1 MLFGRH
7 VETERI
13 GRLVQDAR
21 QGRSRVLVLRGEA
34 GIGKTALLR
43 RGADTAREH
52 GMRVLWLRGWEPEKH
67 LAFAGLSQLVR
78 STAHLIVRLPAAQAE
93 ALRGAV
99 ALGPTRPADRFGV
112 CAATLSLLAEL
123 AEERPLLLAV
133 DDLHALD
140 PSSAEALAFAARR
153 LMAEDIGM
161 LVTARPDPAADSLTV
176 ALPVLEVAALAENA
190 VGELVANR
198 TGVRP
203 HEDVRRRLALGSAG
217 NPMALIELVNGLT
230 SHQLSGRHP
239 MPRSVQAGAT
249 AGALFADR
257 VAAVGASART
267 LLLLMAS
274 STSTEGRDVARAA
287 RELGVPRTA
296 FAEVED
302 SGLAS
307 FASNAYHFV
316 HPLVPAA
323 VLAAAPS
330 EERLAVHR
338 ALAAA
343 YVQPGRA
350 GERAWHLS
358 EATLGPDEQVA
369 VAIEDLAR
377 TAEARSGYV
386 AAAAAWERSAEL
398 SVNEP
403 DRARRLTAAAK
414 AALLGGRSTHAR
426 DLLVSADTLVGEAGL
441 RAEIAAGLGRVE
453 LFTGHPALA
462 RRFVFQ
468 AAEEFSDTHPLRS
481 SELFA
486 DAAVASLLSGDPA
499 GAFDAATRAE
509 KLLDGAQ
516 SRATLVTGL
525 IRGIT
530 LLHLG
535 QGGAGREQLR
545 GCLAAVRRTRDG
557 QLPTEYVILA
567 AATMNW
573 TGEHLLGRRVI
584 NTLLGQ
590 LRASGAMGMLPFALY
605 VSSYADV
612 FTGRMEAARAAATEA
627 VELAAFTDNEFWQYL
642 SLSALAHVEAVR
654 GDAEICREHGQQALA
669 LRRAD
674 SDYPRDASEALALLE
689 LSLGDYP
696 EALRRL
702 REGTMSTLADDPDS
716 LVDSNFDA
724 IEARIRGG
732 LPLPERSLA
741 SLAEHA
747 GQVHLPLH
755 AAIALRLHGLAAD
768 GGAEDCFGDF
778 FEQALALHAEAPC
791 PLETSRTRLAYGERL
806 RRAGQ
811 RVRAREQLRAAL
823 DGFERLGAQVW
834 ADRCRRELT
843 ATGETVRAR
852 SAPSGPE
859 GLTPQEFRV
868 AQAVV
873 RGATNKQ
880 AASAL
885 FLSPKTVEFHLG
897 NVYHKLGVRNR
908 TELAHQCAELRE

>member
-7 VETERI
+7 DETERI
-13 GRLVQDAR
+13 GRLVQEAR
-21 QGRSRVLVLRGEA
+21 QGTSRVLVLRGEA

-43 RGADTAREH
+43 CGADAAREQ
-52 GMRVLWLRGWEPEKH
+52 GTRVLWLRGWEPEKH

-78 STAHLIVRLPAAQAE
+78 SAAHLIDRLPDVQAA

-99 ALGPTRPADRFGV
+99 ALGPSRPTDRFGV

-123 AEERPLLLAV
+123 AEERPLLVAV
-133 DDLHALD
+133 DDAHALD

-161 LVTARPDPAADSLTV
+161 LITARPDPAVDSLVV
-176 ALPVLEVAALAENA
+176 ALPVLQVAALAENA
-190 VGELVANR
+190 VGELVADR
-198 TGVRP
+198 TGVPP
-203 HEDVRRRLALGSAG
+203 HDDVRRQLALGSAG

-230 SHQLSGRHP
+230 GPQLSGRSP
-239 MPRSVQAGAT
+239 MPRSLLAGAT
-249 AGALFADR
+249 AGALFAGR
-257 VAAVGASART
+257 VAAVGTNARS
-267 LLLLMAS
+267 LLLLMAT
-274 STSTEGRDVARAA
+274 STSTEVGAVARAA
-287 RELGVPRTA
+287 RDLGVPQVA

-307 FASNAYHFV
+307 FASNSYHFV

-330 EERLAVHR
+330 EERRAAHR
-338 ALAAA
+338 ALAAGC
-343 YVQPGRA
+343 VQPGRA
-350 GERAWHLS
+350 GERAWHLG
-358 EATLGPDEQVA
+358 EAALGPDEQVA
-369 VAIEDLAR
+369 AALEELAR
-377 TAEARSGYV
+377 TAELRNGYV
-386 AAAAAWERSAEL
+386 AAAAAWERSAAL
-398 SVNEP
+398 SVNDP
-403 DRARRLTAAAK
+403 DRARRLVAAARD
-414 AALLGGRSTHAR
+414 ALLGGRNTHAR
-426 DLLVSADTLVGEAGL
+426 ELLVGADMLVGEAGL
-441 RAEIAAGLGRVE
+441 RAETAAGLGRVE

-462 RRFVFQ
+462 RRFVLQ
-468 AAEEFSDTHPLRS
+468 AAEELCDTQPRRS

-486 DAAVASLLSGDPA
+486 DAAMASLLSGDPA

-516 SRATLVTGL
+516 SPAALVTGL

-535 QGGAGREQLR
+535 EGAAGREQLL
-545 GCLAAVRRTRDG
+545 GCLAAVCRTQDVE
-557 QLPTEYVILA
+557 LPTEYVILA

-573 TGEHLLGRRVI
+573 TGEHQLGWRTI
-584 NTLLGQ
+584 NTLLER
-590 LRASGAMGMLPFALY
+590 LRTAGALGMLPFALY
-605 VSSYADV
+605 VSSYAEV
-612 FTGRMEAARAAATEA
+612 LMGRTDAARAAATEA

-654 GDAEICREHGQQALA
+654 GDVALCRQHGLRAVA
-669 LRRAD
+669 LRRTD
-674 SDYPRDASEALALLE
+674 TDYPRDASEALALLE
-689 LSLGDYP
+689 LSVGDYP
-696 EALRRL
+696 AALRRL
-702 REGTMSTLADDPDS
+702 REGATSTPTNDPDG
-716 LVDSNFDA
+716 LLDSNFDA

-732 LPLPERSLA
+732 LPLTEGALTSLA
-741 SLAEHA
+741 RHA

-755 AAIALRLHGLAAD
+755 AAIALRLRGLAAGD
-768 GGAEDCFGDF
+768 GAEDY
-778 FEQALALHAEAPC
+778 FEQALELHAVAPC
-791 PLETSRTRLAYGERL
+791 PLEASRTRLAYGERL

-811 RVRAREQLRAAL
+811 RVRAREHLRTAL
-823 DGFERLGAQVW
+823 DGFERLGAAVW
-834 ADRCRRELT
+834 AERCRKELT

-859 GLTPQEFRV
+859 ELTPQEFQV

-897 NVYHKLGVRNR
+897 NAYRKLGVRNR
-908 TELAHQCAELRE
+908 TELAHRYPGLRE